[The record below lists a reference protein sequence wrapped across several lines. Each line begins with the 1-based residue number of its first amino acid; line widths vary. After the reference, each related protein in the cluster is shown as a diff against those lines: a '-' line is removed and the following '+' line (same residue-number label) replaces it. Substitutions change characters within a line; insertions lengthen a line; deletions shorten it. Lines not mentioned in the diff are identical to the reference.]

1 MCVIAAKY
9 FPSHGWVI
17 AKNRDRNYP
26 VEIKMVQ
33 SQRQGVERLFIRDLT
48 TGYSEGLNE
57 YGVSIVSASVMVKK
71 DEKEGGSRASDSQ
84 SWTSPDGQRIRR
96 SLYSKSV
103 DGAVKSLIESQIP
116 GNTLVTDG
124 KKLVLIEAGFTN
136 YGTPKEKYQHV
147 EKTIKK
153 TETVVRT
160 NHGILLPWT
169 GYDMKNPD
177 QKEDAI
183 STRTRMKVAEKEVK
197 KAQDPQQL
205 LAALGSA
212 PDKTNK
218 QMNPIRIDKGKGVM
232 RTTGQI
238 LMVPLEKTLTY
249 KPVNSTVHLDNYNK
263 INGKTSKTY
272 FEIVSNR
279 DLISYGVFDESKSI
293 QSFSSRS
300 RR

>member
-9 FPSHGWVI
+9 FPTHGWVI

-26 VEIKMVQ
+26 VEIKIVQ
-33 SQRQGVERLFIRDLT
+33 SQRQGVERLFIRDMT

-57 YGVSIVSASVMVKK
+57 HGISIISASVMVKK
-71 DEKEGGSRASDSQ
+71 DEKEGSGRASDSQ
-84 SWTSPDGQRIRR
+84 NWTSPDGQRIRR
-96 SLYSKSV
+96 ALYQRTCE
-103 DGAVKSLIESQIP
+103 GAAKSLIDSQIP
-116 GNTLVTDG
+116 GNTFITDG
-124 KKLVLIEAGFTN
+124 KKLILIEAGYTN
-136 YGTPKEKYQHV
+136 YNTPQQKYHHVKKE
-147 EKTIKK
+147 IKR

-169 GYDMKNPD
+169 GYDPKNPD
-177 QKEDAI
+177 QAADAL
-183 STRTRMKVAEKEVK
+183 SSRTRFKVAEKEVK

-205 LAALGSA
+205 LTALGAA
-212 PDKTNK
+212 PDKKNK

-232 RTTGQI
+232 RTTGQ
-238 LMVPLEKTLTY
+238 LLLVPQERTLTY
-249 KPVNSTVHLDNYNK
+249 KPTSSQVHLDNYNK

-279 DLISYGVFDESKSI
+279 DLISYGVFDESI
-293 QSFSSRS
+293 QSFSARS

>member
-9 FPSHGWVI
+9 FPTHGWVI

-26 VEIKMVQ
+26 VEIKIVQ

-57 YGVSIVSASVMVKK
+57 YGISIISASVMVKK

-84 SWTSPDGQRIRR
+84 NWTSPDGQRIRR
-96 SLYSKSV
+96 GLYQRTV
-103 DGAVKSLIESQIP
+103 DGAAKSLIDSQIP
-116 GNTLVTDG
+116 GNTFVTDG
-124 KKLVLIEAGFTN
+124 KKLILIEAGFTN
-136 YGTPKEKYQHV
+136 FGTPKEKYHYV
-147 EKTIKK
+147 KKEIKR
-153 TETVVRT
+153 TEAVVRT
-160 NHGILLPWT
+160 NHGILMPWT
-169 GYDMKNPD
+169 GYDPKDPD
-177 QKEDAI
+177 QADDAL
-183 STRTRMKVAEKEVK
+183 SSRTRYKVAEKEVK

-212 PDKTNK
+212 PDKKNK

-232 RTTGQI
+232 RTTGQ
-238 LMVPLEKTLTY
+238 LLLVPNEKTLTY
-249 KPVNSTVHLDNYNK
+249 KPVASTVHMDNYNK

-279 DLISYGVFDESKSI
+279 DLISYGVFDETI